1 VVYFSIEM
9 WLPFYL
15 IYTDL
20 AKNLTIRSQ
29 EAELAF
35 LLEARSS
42 RLEGKNSFR
51 VRVHKLTAQLEAQ
64 LPAGVSRLL
73 EGRSSRLEGVG
84 SWFMVDVLFWVSQT
98 TMHFSV
104 IFAVY

>member
-1 VVYFSIEM
+1 MFKGLKARGSKLEAGR
-9 WLPFYL
+9 
-15 IYTDL
+15 DL

-73 EGRSSRLEGVG
+73 EVRSPRLEGNDSFKVK
-84 SWFMVDVLFWVSQT
+84 V
-98 TMHFSV
+98 
-104 IFAVY
+104 

>member
-73 EGRSSRLEGVG
+73 EVRSPRLEGNDSFKVK
-84 SWFMVDVLFWVSQT
+84 V
-98 TMHFSV
+98 
-104 IFAVY
+104 

>member
-1 VVYFSIEM
+1 M
-9 WLPFYL
+9 
-15 IYTDL
+15 DL

-73 EGRSSRLEGVG
+73 EVRSPRLEGNDSFKVK
-84 SWFMVDVLFWVSQT
+84 V
-98 TMHFSV
+98 
-104 IFAVY
+104 

>member
-1 VVYFSIEM
+1 M
-9 WLPFYL
+9 
-15 IYTDL
+15 DL

-42 RLEGKNSFR
+42 KGKDSFR

-64 LPAGVSRLL
+64 AGCSKFEARGWKGMIVSRLKFN
-73 EGRSSRLEGVG
+73 V
-84 SWFMVDVLFWVSQT
+84 
-98 TMHFSV
+98 
-104 IFAVY
+104 